1 MAFKSRTE
9 AGGVFKMKVKLLS
22 MEKKKNNNNNKK
34 NTMKIE
40 NNHYSINGSG
50 WWLR

>member
-1 MAFKSRTE
+1 
-9 AGGVFKMKVKLLS
+9 MKVKLLS
-22 MEKKKNNNNNKK
+22 LEKKKKKKKNNNNDKK

-40 NNHYSINGSG
+40 NNHYSIDGSG